1 MKYLSTLFVFFLIL
15 SQNAVFSQNDINNYK
30 YVSVPDRFDFLKSAD
45 QYQVN
50 SLTKFL
56 LEKNGFLVL
65 DTSSNYPSDLENNR
79 CLLLNVNV
87 EKIKGFLNTKLE
99 VQFRNCKN
107 ELVFKS
113 TIGTSKLKDFKKGYH
128 AALRAA
134 FESVAELNYNYKTPI
149 SAKAIEKTPA
159 PTTPVEVITPPTPP
173 KVSTSSSVPS
183 APPTT
188 DVVTK
193 DISKV
198 KITPTGYGFKV
209 IDVATATT
217 LHTLHATIYDG
228 VFLIDNLPG
237 IVYRRGNQWVR
248 EFVVNQKIVI
258 EPLLK

>member
-1 MKYLSTLFVFFLIL
+1 MKYLSTLFFFFLIL
-15 SQNAVFSQNDINNYK
+15 SQNTVFSQNDIKNYK
-30 YVSVPDRFDFLKSAD
+30 YVSVPDRFDFLKSTD

-65 DTSSNYPSDLENNR
+65 DTSSNYPSDLVNNR

-113 TIGTSKLKDFKKGYH
+113 AIGTSKLKDFKKGYH

-134 FESVAELNYNYKTPI
+134 FESVAELNYSYKTPI
-149 SAKAIEKTPA
+149 SAKAIEKTTVP
-159 PTTPVEVITPPTPP
+159 TPVEVITPPAPP

-183 APPTT
+183 EPLTPD
-188 DVVTK
+188 DVKK
-193 DISKV
+193 DIYKV
-198 KITPTGYGFKV
+198 KITPTEYGFKV
-209 IDVATATT
+209 INESTARI
-217 LHTLHATIYDG
+217 LHTLHATIYEG

-237 IVYRRGNQWVR
+237 IAYKRGNRWVR
-248 EFVVNQKIVI
+248 EFVINQKIVI
-258 EPLLK
+258 EPLVK

>member
-1 MKYLSTLFVFFLIL
+1 MKYLSTLFFFFLIL

-30 YVSVPDRFDFLKSAD
+30 YVSVPDRFDFLKSTD

-56 LEKNGFLVL
+56 LKKNGFLVL
-65 DTSSNYPSDLENNR
+65 DTSSNYPSDLVNNR

-113 TIGTSKLKDFKKGYH
+113 AIGTSKLKDFKKGYH

-134 FESVAELNYNYKTPI
+134 FESVAELNYSYKSPI
-149 SAKAIEKTPA
+149 SAKAIEKTA
-159 PTTPVEVITPPTPP
+159 VPTPDEVITPLAPP
-173 KVSTSSSVPS
+173 KVSTTSSVPS
-183 APPTT
+183 APPTPT
-188 DVVTK
+188 AVTK

-198 KITPTGYGFKV
+198 KITPTEYGFKV
-209 IDVATATT
+209 INESTATI
-217 LHTLHATIYDG
+217 LHTLHATIYEG

-237 IVYRRGNQWVR
+237 IAYKRGNRWVR
-248 EFVVNQKIVI
+248 EFVINQKIVI
-258 EPLLK
+258 EPLVK

>member
-1 MKYLSTLFVFFLIL
+1 MKYLYTLFFFFLIL

-30 YVSVPDRFDFLKSAD
+30 YFSVPDRFDFLKSTD

-65 DTSSNYPSDLENNR
+65 DTSSNYPSDLVNNR

-113 TIGTSKLKDFKKGYH
+113 AIGTSKLKDFRKGYH

-134 FESVAELNYNYKTPI
+134 FESVAELNYSYKTPI
-149 SAKAIEKTPA
+149 SAKVIEKITVP
-159 PTTPVEVITPPTPP
+159 TPVEVITPPAPP
-173 KVSTSSSVPS
+173 KAYTSSSVPS
-183 APPTT
+183 EPLTP
-188 DVVTK
+188 DDVTK
-193 DISKV
+193 DIYKV
-198 KITPTGYGFKV
+198 KITPTEYGFKV
-209 IDVATATT
+209 INESTATI
-217 LHTLHATIYDG
+217 LHTLHATIYEG

-237 IVYRRGNQWVR
+237 IAYKRGNRWVR
-248 EFVVNQKIVI
+248 EFVINQKIVI
-258 EPLLK
+258 EPLVK

>member
-1 MKYLSTLFVFFLIL
+1 MKYLSTLFFFFLIL

-30 YVSVPDRFDFLKSAD
+30 YVSVPDRFDFLKSTD

-65 DTSSNYPSDLENNR
+65 DTSSNYPSDLVNNR

-113 TIGTSKLKDFKKGYH
+113 AIGTSKLKDFKKGYH

-134 FESVAELNYNYKTPI
+134 FESVAELNYSYKTPI
-149 SAKAIEKTPA
+149 SAKAIEKTTVP
-159 PTTPVEVITPPTPP
+159 TPVEVITPPAPP

-183 APPTT
+183 EPLTPD
-188 DVVTK
+188 DVKK
-193 DISKV
+193 DIYKV
-198 KITPTGYGFKV
+198 KITPTEYGFKV
-209 IDVATATT
+209 INESTARII
-217 LHTLHATIYDG
+217 HTLHATIYEG

-237 IVYRRGNQWVR
+237 IAYKRGNRWVR
-248 EFVVNQKIVI
+248 EFVINQKIVI
-258 EPLLK
+258 EPLVK

>member
-30 YVSVPDRFDFLKSAD
+30 YVSVPDRFDFLKSTD

-65 DTSSNYPSDLENNR
+65 DTSSNYPSDLVNNR

-113 TIGTSKLKDFKKGYH
+113 AIGTSKLKDFKKGYH

-134 FESVAELNYNYKTPI
+134 FESVAELNYSYKTPI
-149 SAKAIEKTPA
+149 SAKANDKNPV
-159 PTTPVEVITPPTPP
+159 PTPVEVITPPAPP
-173 KVSTSSSVPS
+173 KVSTTSSVPS
-183 APPTT
+183 VPPTP

-193 DISKV
+193 YISKV
-198 KITPTGYGFKV
+198 KITPTDYGFKV
-209 IDVATATT
+209 IDESTATI
-217 LHTLHATIYDG
+217 LHTLHVTIYDG

-237 IVYRRGNQWVR
+237 IAYKRGNRWVR

>member
-1 MKYLSTLFVFFLIL
+1 MKYLSTLFFFFLIL

-30 YVSVPDRFDFLKSAD
+30 YVSVPDRFDFLKSTD

-65 DTSSNYPSDLENNR
+65 DTSSNYPSDLVNNR

-113 TIGTSKLKDFKKGYH
+113 AIGTSKLKDFKKGYH

-134 FESVAELNYNYKTPI
+134 FESVAELNYSYKTPI
-149 SAKAIEKTPA
+149 SAKAIEKTAVP
-159 PTTPVEVITPPTPP
+159 TPVEVITPPAPP

-183 APPTT
+183 APPTP
-188 DVVTK
+188 DDVTK

-198 KITPTGYGFKV
+198 KITPTEYGFKV
-209 IDVATATT
+209 INESTATI
-217 LHTLHATIYDG
+217 LHTLHATIYER

-237 IVYRRGNQWVR
+237 IAYKRGNRWVR
-248 EFVVNQKIVI
+248 EFVINQKIVI
-258 EPLLK
+258 EPLVK

>member
-1 MKYLSTLFVFFLIL
+1 MKYLSTLFFFFLIL

-30 YVSVPDRFDFLKSAD
+30 YVSVPDRFDFLKSTD

-65 DTSSNYPSDLENNR
+65 DTSSDYPSDFVKNR
-79 CLLLNVNV
+79 CLLLDVNV

-113 TIGTSKLKDFKKGYH
+113 AIGTSKLKDFKKGYH

-134 FESVAELNYNYKTPI
+134 FESVAELNYSYKTPI
-149 SAKAIEKTPA
+149 SAKAIEKTAVP
-159 PTTPVEVITPPTPP
+159 TPVEVITPPAPP

-183 APPTT
+183 APPTP
-188 DVVTK
+188 DDVTK

-198 KITPTGYGFKV
+198 KITPAEYGFKV
-209 IDVATATT
+209 INESTATI
-217 LHTLHATIYDG
+217 LHTLHATIYEG

-237 IVYRRGNQWVR
+237 IAYKRGNRWVR
-248 EFVVNQKIVI
+248 EFVVNQKILI